1 MRRDTPAETWL
12 SFLNDLD
19 GALEETTELHCMG
32 GFAVVQAYGLERAT
46 ADIDV
51 LCAVP
56 TSSSSR
62 LVEVAGKESKLRR
75 KHGIYL
81 DVVTV
86 ATSPVD
92 YASRLVPLYPG
103 QWKRLRL
110 LALEAHD
117 LALTKLERNF
127 ERDRTDVEHLARR
140 GHLKAATLRR
150 RYVEEL
156 RPYLI
161 GRESWRDQTLDLWIK
176 AYFPDEKESL

>member
-1 MRRDTPAETWL
+1 
-12 SFLNDLD
+12 
-19 GALEETTELHCMG
+19 MG

-86 ATSPVD
+86 ATSRWIMQAGWCHSIQD
-92 YASRLVPLYPG
+92 SGRGCACWL
-103 QWKRLRL
+103 W
-110 LALEAHD
+110 
-117 LALTKLERNF
+117 
-127 ERDRTDVEHLARR
+127 RR
-140 GHLKAATLRR
+140 MTWH
-150 RYVEEL
+150 
-156 RPYLI
+156 
-161 GRESWRDQTLDLWIK
+161 
-176 AYFPDEKESL
+176 

>member
-1 MRRDTPAETWL
+1 
-12 SFLNDLD
+12 
-19 GALEETTELHCMG
+19 
-32 GFAVVQAYGLERAT
+32 
-46 ADIDV
+46 
-51 LCAVP
+51 
-56 TSSSSR
+56 
-62 LVEVAGKESKLRR
+62 
-75 KHGIYL
+75 
-81 DVVTV
+81 
-86 ATSPVD
+86 
-92 YASRLVPLYPG
+92 
-103 QWKRLRL
+103 L

-161 GRESWRDQTLDLWIK
+161 GRESWHDQTLDLWIK